1 MYESRT
7 SLLKQPSEMTITTL
21 IRLEIEV
28 ATPMAKMGSSVK
40 CVRVYRM
47 MGTCRAV
54 ATIYA
59 VIYKK
64 PRR

>member
-1 MYESRT
+1 
-7 SLLKQPSEMTITTL
+7 MTITTL

-47 MGTCRAV
+47 IGTCRAV

>member
-1 MYESRT
+1 
-7 SLLKQPSEMTITTL
+7 MTITTL
-21 IRLEIEV
+21 IRLETEV
-28 ATPMAKMGSSVK
+28 ANPMAKMGSSSK
-40 CVRVYRM
+40 CLKAYSM
-47 MGTCRAV
+47 MGTWRAV